1 MLRAESFPR
10 IPLRLNKISHKSGV
24 LYQELFRTA
33 ESGHGLYNI
42 FCFHNPMEMTSS
54 VTPIVSYF

>member
-1 MLRAESFPR
+1 MLRAESSPR

-54 VTPIVSYF
+54 VTPIMSYF